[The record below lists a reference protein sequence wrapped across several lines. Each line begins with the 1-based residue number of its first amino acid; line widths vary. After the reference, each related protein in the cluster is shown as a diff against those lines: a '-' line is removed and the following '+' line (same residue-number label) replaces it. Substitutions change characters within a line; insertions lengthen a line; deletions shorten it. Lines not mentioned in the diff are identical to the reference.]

1 MGGQTVSTYQS
12 ILDNAYDLM
21 VRSSDIINTI
31 DKPQSNQN
39 KKKYNN
45 QK

>member
-1 MGGQTVSTYQS
+1 MGGQTTSTYQS
-12 ILDNAYDLM
+12 ILDNAYELM
-21 VRSSDIINTI
+21 ARSTDIINAV